1 MKKGV
6 EVAIM
11 LESAIAAAAVGMT
24 CVYLWITLSLVDSVI
39 KVLNLL

>member
-11 LESAIAAAAVGMT
+11 LESAVAAAAVGVT
-24 CVYLWITLSLVDSVI
+24 CVCLWITFSLVDSMI
-39 KVLNLL
+39 EVLKLL